1 VAGPLTH
8 IPMVGFWV
16 GMLALATHAN
26 TGSWRMSLDLPYPEG
41 MALWQALCAGAVIV
55 SPELQTGIKAG
66 CCRSPPSTP
75 L

>member
-1 VAGPLTH
+1 
-8 IPMVGFWV
+8 MVGFWV

-55 SPELQTGIKAG
+55 STGLVLRTPQKLSWGDAR
-66 CCRSPPSTP
+66 CCWILLLYMHS
-75 L
+75 